1 MKSNV
6 AAYNQTNTKMPKKT
20 GALSVQSRVDRARAG
35 HR

>member
-20 GALSVQSRVDRARAG
+20 GALFRAKSGGSGASRP
-35 HR
+35 